1 MSIQFSNSLQSPLKE
16 NEKNFISRKR
26 IRKNEMSWSFEEEF
40 LFFEAHTFLGNKW
53 KRYSQILQK

>member
-1 MSIQFSNSLQSPLKE
+1 MSIEVPIHYQNNLMDNFQNKKRNRSNE
-16 NEKNFISRKR
+16 IT
-26 IRKNEMSWSFEEEF
+26 WSFEEEF